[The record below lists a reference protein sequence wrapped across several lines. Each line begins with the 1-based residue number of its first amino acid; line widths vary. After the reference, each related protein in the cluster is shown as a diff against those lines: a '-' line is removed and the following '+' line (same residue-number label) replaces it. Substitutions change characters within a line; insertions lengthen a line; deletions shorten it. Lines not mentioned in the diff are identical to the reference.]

1 MPAETDIAI
10 RVRTALADYLKR
22 DVKTIKPSDA
32 LRNDLGL
39 DSMATIELLYQIE
52 DAFDVQIP
60 DQDLPAL
67 VTVAN
72 VTAYIE
78 GKWRP
83 PSRRRQSHRPR
94 DRSRRKGIAGMP
106 AGQDR
111 G

>member
-10 RVRTALADYLKR
+10 RIRTALADYLKR

-39 DSMATIELLYQIE
+39 DSMATIELLYEIE

-60 DQDLPAL
+60 DKDLQTL

-78 GKWRP
+78 GKVGKAAPAQPAAAKP
-83 PSRRRQSHRPR
+83 PSPRPKAKT
-94 DRSRRKGIAGMP
+94 KG
-106 AGQDR
+106 
-111 G
+111 

>member
-1 MPAETDIAI
+1 MPAQADIAM

-22 DVKTIKPSDA
+22 DVKTIKPSDT

-60 DQDLPAL
+60 DQDLAKL

-78 GKWRP
+78 EKVAPARP
-83 PSRRRQSHRPR
+83 AAAKPSAPRPK
-94 DRSRRKGIAGMP
+94 SKKKG
-106 AGQDR
+106 
-111 G
+111 

>member
-39 DSMATIELLYQIE
+39 DSMATIELVYQIE

-60 DQDLPAL
+60 DQDLPSL

-78 GKWRP
+78 RNVAPARPAAVEP
-83 PSRRRQSHRPR
+83 PSLRPKPKK
-94 DRSRRKGIAGMP
+94 KG
-106 AGQDR
+106 
-111 G
+111 